1 MAGRR
6 RFPASAGLRS
16 EGGRHIGSLYVLIKA
31 HSARPTD
38 AIGKKHRASRRQGF
52 MRARAR
58 ATQKA
63 SDVRFRWRADLALLQ
78 GWWHLCAD
86 SGRSETSGKSVGFR
100 PRSCRSISAVRWLIV
115 TQHAT
120 LGRAGAR
127 PPITLMLYMPSAVL
141 GWGEAH

>member
-1 MAGRR
+1 M
-6 RFPASAGLRS
+6 SGLRS

-63 SDVRFRWRADLALLQ
+63 SDDRIRWRDDLALLQ

-86 SGRSETSGKSVGFR
+86 SGH
-100 PRSCRSISAVRWLIV
+100 PPDSINRLGSILSARQAPVSFVRMS
-115 TQHAT
+115 T
-120 LGRAGAR
+120 
-127 PPITLMLYMPSAVL
+127 
-141 GWGEAH
+141 

>member
-6 RFPASAGLRS
+6 RFPASAGLWS
-16 EGGRHIGSLYVLIKA
+16 EGGRHIGSPYVLIKA
-31 HSARPTD
+31 HSARATD

-63 SDVRFRWRADLALLQ
+63 SDDRFRWRADVALLQ

-86 SGRSETSGKSVGFR
+86 SGHPDERDQALGFD
-100 PRSCRSISAVRWLIV
+100 
-115 TQHAT
+115 
-120 LGRAGAR
+120 
-127 PPITLMLYMPSAVL
+127 
-141 GWGEAH
+141 